1 MTKAKNQFKK
11 LTPTEFPG
19 LLKEINDPPKEL
31 WLEGKLPACAGR
43 PNENENKFL
52 AVVGSRKFSRYGKEA
67 CEELIAG
74 LAGYPIVIVSGLA
87 LGIDAIAHQSA
98 LKNKLLTIAIPGSGL
113 SRKVLHPFS
122 NHRLADEIIEAG
134 GALLSEL
141 EPECPAGLHTFPSR
155 NRIMAGMSHATLII
169 EAGEKSG
176 TLITA
181 RLAMEYNRD
190 VLVVPGSIFSSSSR
204 GANNLIHQGAM
215 PINNSEDLLHALG
228 FNTEQDAKDR
238 QGRLFENLS
247 EIEQKIVDLLATDSY
262 PRDEL
267 IELAELS
274 ITDANIILSTME
286 IKGLIKEAM
295 GEIRLV

>member
-1 MTKAKNQFKK
+1 MKSKFKK
-11 LTPTEFPG
+11 LLPSEFPS
-19 LLKEINDPPKEL
+19 LLKEINDPPEGL
-31 WLEGKLPACAGR
+31 WVEGNLPSAD
-43 PNENENKFL
+43 ENKFL

-67 CEELIAG
+67 CEELIRG

-98 LKNKLLTIAIPGSGL
+98 LKNKLLTVAIPGSGL

-134 GALLSEL
+134 GCLMSEL
-141 EPECPAGLHTFPSR
+141 EPECPAGVHTFPRR
-155 NRIMAGMSHATLII
+155 NRIMAGISHAVLII
-169 EAGEKSG
+169 EAGERSG

-190 VLVVPGSIFSSSSR
+190 VLVVPGSIFSPSSR
-204 GANNLIHQGAM
+204 GANELIHHGAM

-228 FNTEQDAKDR
+228 FSLDSDVERLDR
-238 QGRLFENLS
+238 QAKLFVDLS
-247 EIEQKIVDLLATDSY
+247 PTEQKIVDILSADSY

-274 ITDANIILSTME
+274 TSEANIILSTME
-286 IKGLIKEAM
+286 IKGIIKEAM
-295 GEIRLV
+295 GEVRLI

>member
-1 MTKAKNQFKK
+1 MKNKNNFKK
-11 LTPTEFPG
+11 ILPADFPA
-19 LLKEINDPPKEL
+19 LLKEINDPPEEL
-31 WLEGKLPACAGR
+31 WLEGNF
-43 PNENENKFL
+43 PNETENKFL

-67 CEELIAG
+67 CEELIRG

-98 LKNKLLTIAIPGSGL
+98 LKNKLLTVAVPGSGL

-134 GALLSEL
+134 GCLMSEL
-141 EPECPAGLHTFPSR
+141 EPECPAGVHTFPRR
-155 NRIMAGMSHATLII
+155 NRIMAGISHAVLII
-169 EAGEKSG
+169 EAGERSG

-190 VLVVPGSIFSSSSR
+190 VLVVPGSIFSPSSR
-204 GANNLIHQGAM
+204 GANNLIHHGAM
-215 PINNSEDLLHALG
+215 PINSSNDLLQALG
-228 FNTEQDAKDR
+228 FNLDEESEDR
-238 QGRLFENLS
+238 QGKLFKDLS
-247 EIEQKIVDLLATDSY
+247 EIEQKIVDILSTDSY

-274 ITDANIILSTME
+274 TSEANIILSTME
-286 IKGLIKEAM
+286 IKGIIKEAM
-295 GEIRLV
+295 GEVRLI

>member
-1 MTKAKNQFKK
+1 MKSKFKK
-11 LTPTEFPG
+11 ILPADFPS
-19 LLKEINDPPKEL
+19 LLKEINDPPEEL
-31 WLEGKLPACAGR
+31 WLEGSF
-43 PNENENKFL
+43 PNEKENKFL
-52 AVVGSRKFSRYGKEA
+52 AVVGSRKYSRYGKEA

-98 LKNKLLTIAIPGSGL
+98 LKNKLLTMAIPGSGL

-122 NHRLADEIIEAG
+122 NHRLADEIVEAG
-134 GALLSEL
+134 GCLLSEL
-141 EPECPAGLHTFPSR
+141 EPECPAGVHTFPRR
-155 NRIMAGMSHATLII
+155 NRIMAGLSRAVLII
-169 EAGEKSG
+169 EAGERSG

-190 VLVVPGSIFSSSSR
+190 VLVVPGSIFSPSSR
-204 GANNLIHQGAM
+204 GANGLIHHGAM
-215 PINNSEDLLHALG
+215 PINDSEDLLHALG
-228 FNTEQDAKDR
+228 FNLDSDIEKSDR
-238 QGRLFENLS
+238 QARLFADLS
-247 EIEQKIVDLLATDSY
+247 PIEQKIVDLLSTDSY

-286 IKGLIKEAM
+286 IKGIIKEAM
-295 GEIRLV
+295 GEVRLV

>member
-1 MTKAKNQFKK
+1 MKNKHQFKK
-11 LTPTEFPG
+11 ILPPDFPA
-19 LLKEINDPPKEL
+19 LLKEINDPPEEL
-31 WLEGKLPACAGR
+31 WLEGNF
-43 PNENENKFL
+43 PNEKENKFL

-67 CEELIAG
+67 CEELIRG

-98 LKNKLLTIAIPGSGL
+98 LKNKLLTVAIPGSGID
-113 SRKVLHPFS
+113 RKVLHPFS
-122 NHRLADEIIEAG
+122 NHRLADEIVEAG
-134 GALLSEL
+134 GCLMSEL
-141 EPECPAGLHTFPSR
+141 KPECPAGVHTFPRR
-155 NRIMAGMSHATLII
+155 NRIMAGISHATLII
-169 EAGEKSG
+169 EAGERSG

-204 GANNLIHQGAM
+204 GANGLIHQGAM

-228 FNTEQDAKDR
+228 FNLEEESKDK
-238 QGRLFENLS
+238 QGKLFKDLS
-247 EIEQKIVDLLATDSY
+247 EIEQKIVDILSTDSY

-286 IKGLIKEAM
+286 IKGIIKEAM
-295 GEIRLV
+295 GEVRLM

>member
-1 MTKAKNQFKK
+1 MKNKHQFKK
-11 LTPTEFPG
+11 LTPAEFPA
-19 LLKEINDPPKEL
+19 LLKEINDPPDEL
-31 WLEGKLPACAGR
+31 WLEGKLP
-43 PNENENKFL
+43 NEKENKFL
-52 AVVGSRKFSRYGKEA
+52 AVVGSRRFSRYGKEA

-98 LKNKLLTIAIPGSGL
+98 LKNKLLTIGIPGSGL
-113 SRKVLHPFS
+113 DRQVLHPFS

-141 EPECPAGLHTFPSR
+141 EPECPAGVHTFPRR
-155 NRIMAGMSHATLII
+155 NRIMAGLSHAVLII

-190 VLVVPGSIFSSSSR
+190 VLVVPGSIFSPSSR
-204 GANNLIHQGAM
+204 GANDLIHQGAM
-215 PINNSEDLLHALG
+215 PINNSADLLQALG
-228 FNTEQDAKDR
+228 FNLDEENNEDHQARQAK
-238 QGRLFENLS
+238 LFADLS
-247 EIEQKIVDLLATDSY
+247 PIEQKIVDLLSTDSY

-267 IELAELS
+267 IELAELA
-274 ITDANIILSTME
+274 TTEANIILSTME
-286 IKGLIKEAM
+286 IKGIIKEAM
-295 GEIRLV
+295 GEVRLI